1 MNLKGARSSRPL
13 LVMLSMLTT
22 AAATVRTA
30 EPDLTKFARRDAHAH
45 VHNRQ
50 AATLENAGRTV
61 LTMNGGAGD
70 GLAWL
75 DDTAFSTGVIEGDI
89 KGRNNPGA
97 SFVGIAF
104 HGVDAKTFEA
114 IYFRPFNFAQAD
126 PVRRAHAVQYISM
139 PDHDWRQLRDAHP
152 GVYEKGITPA
162 PNPDEWLHARIVVE
176 AKRVTV
182 FVNGAGEPS
191 LVVERL
197 TDRASGW
204 VGLWVGDGS
213 DGAFAHLS
221 VSPSPR

>member
-1 MNLKGARSSRPL
+1 MNIVYTSSRLQLMVPML
-13 LVMLSMLTT
+13 LMTV
-22 AAATVRTA
+22 AAAGAGEV
-30 EPDLTKFARRDAHAH
+30 DLKKFAHHDAHAR

-61 LTMNGGAGD
+61 LTLSAGAGD

-75 DDTAFSTGVIEGDI
+75 DDTSFTTGVIEGDI

-104 HGVDAKTFEA
+104 HGLDAKTFEA
-114 IYFRPFNFAQAD
+114 IYFRPFNFAQTD

-139 PDHDWRQLRDAHP
+139 PDHDWRQLRDTHP
-152 GVYEKGITPA
+152 GVYESGITPA
-162 PNPDEWLHARIVVE
+162 PNPDDWLHARIVVE
-176 AKRVTV
+176 AKRVSV
-182 FVNGAGEPS
+182 FVNGAREPS

-204 VGLWVGDGS
+204 VGFWVGDGS
-213 DGAFAHLS
+213 DGAFSNLS
-221 VSPSPR
+221 ISPSPQ